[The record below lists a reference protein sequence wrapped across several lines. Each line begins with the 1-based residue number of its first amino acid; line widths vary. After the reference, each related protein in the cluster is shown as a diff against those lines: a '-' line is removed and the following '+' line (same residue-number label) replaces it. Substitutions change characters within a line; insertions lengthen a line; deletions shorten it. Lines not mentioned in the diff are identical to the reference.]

1 MPSGEFAPGT
11 TWRPIKEATTP
22 WVPNLKLPATELS
35 KNISTLTINI
45 ASNSNTNFL
54 DRPWPELPIQLQPS
68 VTNEFSNRTPYLK
81 TLPLVLPIAIL
92 MTSLGCKLFQA

>member
-11 TWRPIKEATTP
+11 TWRPIEEATTP

-45 ASNSNTNFL
+45 ASNSNTNRFDAL
-54 DRPWPELPIQLQPS
+54 AQIVLQLQPS

-92 MTSLGCKLFQA
+92 LTWFRL

>member
-1 MPSGEFAPGT
+1 MPSGKFAPGT
-11 TWRPIKEATTP
+11 TWRPIEEATTP

-45 ASNSNTNFL
+45 ASNSNTNRFDAL
-54 DRPWPELPIQLQPS
+54 AQIVLQLQPS

-92 MTSLGCKLFQA
+92 LTWFRL

>member
-11 TWRPIKEATTP
+11 TWRPIEEATTP

-45 ASNSNTNFL
+45 ASNSNTNRFDAL
-54 DRPWPELPIQLQPS
+54 AQIAIQPQPS

-81 TLPLVLPIAIL
+81 TLPLVLPIAFFL
-92 MTSLGCKLFQA
+92 TWFRL

>member
-11 TWRPIKEATTP
+11 TWRPIEEATTP

-54 DRPWPELPIQLQPS
+54 ASRFPYRPIRLPTFGYQ
-68 VTNEFSNRTPYLK
+68 
-81 TLPLVLPIAIL
+81 
-92 MTSLGCKLFQA
+92 